1 MVVFFDL
8 DGTLS
13 DPAVGITESIRH
25 ALKGLGAPVP
35 EQHELHWCIG
45 PSLRESFMKLLDGD
59 AAGAE
64 EGIRLYRE
72 RFSAV
77 GMYENIVY
85 DGVPEMLDG
94 LRAAGFT
101 LYVATSKPQVY
112 AEKILDYFGLTSRFC
127 RVFGPDLNGKRSEKA
142 ELLSY
147 GIKEGGLDRKGCW
160 MVGDRLFD
168 IVGARACGLRNIGVL
183 YGYGSR
189 KELSEAGADYLAER
203 PGDVYEIIIKESGGA

>member
-13 DPAVGITESIRH
+13 DPAEGITECIRH
-25 ALKGLGAPVP
+25 ALKRLGAPVP
-35 EQHELHWCIG
+35 ERHELHWCIG
-45 PSLRESFMKLLDGD
+45 PSLQKSFMKLLGEE
-59 AAGAE
+59 AGAAE

-72 RFSAV
+72 RFSTV

-85 DGVPEMLDG
+85 AGVPEMLDG
-94 LRAAGFT
+94 LRSAGFT

-112 AEKILDYFGLTSRFC
+112 AKKILDHFGLTSRFH

-142 ELLSY
+142 ELLSHAL
-147 GIKEGGLDRKGCW
+147 EEEGLDPGACW
-160 MVGDRLFD
+160 MVGDRMFD
-168 IVGARACGLRNIGVL
+168 IAGARACGLRSIGVL

-189 KELSEAGADYLAER
+189 EELSEAGADYLAER
-203 PGDVYEIIIKESGGA
+203 PEDVLGIITKKSGGV